1 MKESKLKKNKYIL
14 APFVDILKMDRQRY
28 KPVCASILLFIQEGN
43 LWGQD
48 LDKMVEQEGDVFH
61 HVLSTL
67 FQSSMFLLLK
77 CHMSKNF
84 LLSVSK
90 CVFFYI
96 LFYINLTEFKTI
108 FLVSNQRFCS
118 SGKEW
123 GPGIWNFYMYSQ

>member
-28 KPVCASILLFIQEGN
+28 KPVCASILLFIQKGN

-84 LLSVSK
+84 LSVSK

-96 LFYINLTEFKTI
+96 LFYINLTVRI
-108 FLVSNQRFCS
+108 
-118 SGKEW
+118 
-123 GPGIWNFYMYSQ
+123 